1 MDASLQTATL
11 LALLRFLSYV
21 LLAGA
26 GTGLMLYL
34 LLFVPRRN

>member
-11 LALLRFLSYV
+11 LELLAVLSYL

-26 GTGLMLYL
+26 GTGVMLYL
-34 LLFVPRRN
+34 LLCTSRRS